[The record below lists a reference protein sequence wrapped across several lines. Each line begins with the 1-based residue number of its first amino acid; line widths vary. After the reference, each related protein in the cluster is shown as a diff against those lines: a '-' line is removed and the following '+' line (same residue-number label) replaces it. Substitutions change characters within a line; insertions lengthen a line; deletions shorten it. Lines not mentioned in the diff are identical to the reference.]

1 MGEDW
6 DNSKWI
12 GPWLEEATDIING
25 NKENFEI
32 TMHGL
37 GHEWWTN
44 GVFTRAEWADRNG
57 VMRPKDDLEQHIDA
71 FAEIMRQNNLGELPT
86 SFVPTAFNHG
96 FGITPG
102 NEESIA
108 AILNKRGFIYI
119 NTPFYNMLNKEN
131 VQYDIFGIDSSIM
144 TVDRGSDILDWDV
157 IGVKPEGGINGTT
170 CGMHWPNLLHEN
182 PERNSEIVE
191 AWIKLLA
198 PYNEKKETMLAKNSL
213 EFQQQLAHYKCTE
226 LDNNTEEI
234 NLDFSKTDELGTAVK
249 NSEIIVKVSCNKE
262 LVFSSDH
269 VKIESISTIKG
280 PGSILYTLRIDRSNL
295 QKAKI
300 KFI

>member
-25 NKENFEI
+25 NKEYFEI

-44 GVFTRAEWADRNG
+44 GVFTRAEWADKNG
-57 VMRPKDDLEQHIDA
+57 VMRPKDDLEKHIDA

-108 AILNKRGFIYI
+108 GILNKRGFIYI
-119 NTPFYNMLNKEN
+119 NTTFYNMLNKEN
-131 VQYDIFGIDSSIM
+131 VQHDIFGVDSSIM

-157 IGVKPEGGINGTT
+157 IGVKPEGEINGTT

-182 PERNSEIVE
+182 PERNLEIVE

-198 PYNEKKETMLAKNSL
+198 PYNEKQETILAKNSL

-226 LDNNTEEI
+226 IDSNTEEI
-234 NLDFSKTDELGTAVK
+234 NLDFSKTDELGTTVK
-249 NSEIIVKVSCNKE
+249 NSEIIVKVSSIKE
-262 LVFSSDH
+262 LVFSSDQ
-269 VKIESISTIKG
+269 VKVESISKIKG
-280 PGSILYTLRIDRSNL
+280 SESILYTLWIDRSNL